1 MFFFF
6 PDCSILETKDSRSD
20 SYAWKSILKGWDV
33 LLRGSQWWIGDGKFV
48 KIWQNH
54 WLPRKHPP
62 LVLSPIVPSMEDATV
77 DIMIE
82 AETRQRSHDLID
94 GIFAPQEAKLIIT
107 IPLARIESDN
117 IVFWLLAKDGK
128 YTRKSGY
135 HFLKEEADLEQ
146 HEDRSS
152 RISSYG
158 RGFGLCTYPTRLSC
172 VDGGCFP

>member
-1 MFFFF
+1 MFKACFFF
-6 PDCSILETKDSRSD
+6 PNCSILETKDSRSG

-33 LLRGSQWWIGDGKFV
+33 LLRGSQWRIGDGKFV

-117 IVFWLLAKDGK
+117 IVFF
-128 YTRKSGY
+128 
-135 HFLKEEADLEQ
+135 FL
-146 HEDRSS
+146 RN
-152 RISSYG
+152 R
-158 RGFGLCTYPTRLSC
+158 
-172 VDGGCFP
+172 